1 MIARSVQ
8 PSPQPHA
15 NGTAATTAMS
25 GTAMKTP
32 MRTFSKVPL
41 GSGSIS
47 GMACGRALVVGV
59 PAGAIVMRVP
69 PAGRKTYG
77 YATVTYGG
85 VGYATCPVEFDQTCR
100 VGHTTV
106 AA

>member
-25 GTAMKTP
+25 GTAMKPP
-32 MRTFSKVPL
+32 MRTFSKVPM

-59 PAGAIVMRVP
+59 PAG
-69 PAGRKTYG
+69 RKSYG
-77 YATVTYGG
+77 YASETYGG
-85 VGYATCPVEFDQTCR
+85 VGYARCPVEFGQTCR

-106 AA
+106 AASQH